1 MGAVHAANVQFR
13 CILFLCKLLAT
24 ICILIIVNIVC
35 FCTVHLHTFLFHSLS
50 PASFYASPPDVSL
63 NIKTK
68 KHKGNNYC
76 HFLGI
81 PFGIGLLDV
90 LNSYLCQLIVGVV
103 DFEVSFCF
111 DDATHNFLG
120 VSLFFTLYGMP
131 YLIPFLRH
139 KRQIKNMED
148 YMDWKNSYQYMRQT
162 PLRIT

>member
-103 DFEVSFCF
+103 DFEVSFFVLMMRPIISLVSVYSLHYMGC
-111 DDATHNFLG
+111 HIL
-120 VSLFFTLYGMP
+120 SLFSVTKG
-131 YLIPFLRH
+131 RS
-139 KRQIKNMED
+139 KT
-148 YMDWKNSYQYMRQT
+148 WKT
-162 PLRIT
+162 IWTGRIRTNI